1 VSFGRPILLL
11 TLFLLPVCVCAWA
24 LIARRP
30 TRHAVHFTNL
40 DVLAQVTGGRAW
52 RRRVASAL
60 FLLALAALCTAM
72 ARPRV
77 HRVAALDRATVILAL
92 DASGSMQ
99 SRDVKPTRLAAAEQ
113 AARDFLDRVPRRLR
127 VGLIVF
133 AGEPKVAVR
142 PTRNRTLVRDAVDR
156 LGGFSGHGGTA
167 IGDALAAAV
176 KLGRQSVGAGAQVA
190 VPQGRP
196 GDLVSILF
204 LSDGEQT
211 RGRLL
216 PLAGAELAR
225 TAGYRVDTVALGT
238 AMGMLILGDSMFQR
252 ISVPPDPRTLRAI
265 ARLTGGEFFAA
276 TSAARA
282 TGAYSKLGSSLGRA
296 PKYVDLTFVFV
307 GVAAAFTLGAIGLS
321 PLRPLT
327 LP

>member
-11 TLFLLPVCVCAWA
+11 TLFLLPVCGCAWA
-24 LIARRP
+24 LIVRRP
-30 TRHAVHFTNL
+30 MRHAVHFTNL
-40 DVLAQVTGGRAW
+40 DVLAQVSGGRAW
-52 RRRVASAL
+52 RRHVASAL

-72 ARPRV
+72 ASPRV
-77 HRVAALDRATVILAL
+77 KRVAVVDRATVILAL

-99 SRDVKPTRLAAAEQ
+99 SHDVKPTRLAAAEQ

-142 PTRNRTLVRDAVDR
+142 PTTNRALVRDAVDR

-176 KLGRQSVGAGAQVA
+176 KLGRQSLGGGGDFAVAQDKA
-190 VPQGRP
+190 TAP
-196 GDLVSILF
+196 VSILF

-225 TAGYRVDTVALGT
+225 TAGFRVDTVALGT

-265 ARLTGGEFFAA
+265 ARMTGGEFFNA
-276 TSAARA
+276 TSTARA

-296 PKYVDLTFVFV
+296 PTRRDLTFVFV
-307 GVAAAFTLGAIGLS
+307 GVAAALTCGAIGLS
-321 PLRPLT
+321 QLRVPT